1 MGQFATNPPVTR
13 APGVEPGAR
22 LREYASAELAHAIDC
37 LGWRGPRMHT
47 GVHQARKSLRRTRAT
62 FALAMPALGPGAGL
76 IDGELR
82 RINRSLSKLRDTHAL
97 VTALNQ
103 MIEKATDDPVTLSVL
118 RRARRIAVRKRTACA
133 RKTLAADPLLQDK
146 RALLDVLHAGL
157 SALKWKAIGA
167 SDAATALQRSATD
180 ARNAAAKA
188 RASHDDE
195 DWHQWRRRA
204 RRLSQQQRAIG
215 DASANQA
222 LDKHDKRLAILL
234 GQAQDHALLI
244 EHCGRKSLFAQ
255 VDRLA
260 LRALATN
267 RLQRLRERLMKLAA
281 E

>member
-1 MGQFATNPPVTR
+1 MPR
-13 APGVEPGAR
+13 ASDIEPGAR
-22 LREYASAELAHAIDC
+22 LRDYASAELAHAIDC

-62 FALAMPALGPGAGL
+62 LALGMPALGPGADL
-76 IDGELR
+76 IDRELR
-82 RINRSLSKLRDTHAL
+82 RLNRSLSRLRDTHAL
-97 VTALNQ
+97 VTALDQ
-103 MIEKATDDPVTLSVL
+103 MIEKTVDDIATRSLL
-118 RRARRIAVRKRTACA
+118 RRARRIAVRTRAECA
-133 RKTLAADPLLQDK
+133 HKMLAVDPLLQDK

-157 SALKWKAIGA
+157 AALKWKAIGA

-180 ARNAAAKA
+180 AGNAAAKA
-188 RASHDDE
+188 RVSRDDE

-204 RRLSQQQRAIG
+204 RRLSQQQRALG

-222 LDKHDKRLAILL
+222 LDKHDKRLAVLL

-244 EHCGRKSLFAQ
+244 DHCGRKSLFAQ
-255 VDRLA
+255 ADRQA
-260 LRALATN
+260 LRALATK